1 LRRWFQQVTGA
12 TPGARELGSKFL
24 FIIAELWD
32 FFMPTTPSPSAAAT
46 SGAAPQTASRGR
58 RAIQALIDIIRGSL
72 IGFVEIVP
80 GVSGG
85 TIALIVGVYDALID
99 GAGHLARGTALL
111 VADGVRGRG
120 IARSAAHFASIRW
133 GVLIPIGIGM
143 LSAIVVGAALLAPL
157 LESHPTETRAVF
169 IGLIAASLI
178 VPIRM
183 VGGAWSVRETIV
195 GLIAAA
201 ATFLLTGLPQAAAT
215 DPSLVVVAFA
225 GAFAVCALVLPGVSG
240 SYLLLTVGMYAP
252 TLAAV
257 NDRNFAYLAVFAV
270 GALVGLGAF
279 VSVLQWLLSAHRRMT
294 LVVMTGLM
302 LGSLRALWPWQ
313 SESGGVLAPTA
324 DWWVAVLLAVL
335 GAAVVITIIIVE
347 TALVSRT
354 LLSPEMTADPEP
366 DSRAHTPADAAT
378 DSDSKPNVQAP

>member
-1 LRRWFQQVTGA
+1 MVRRGS
-12 TPGARELGSKFL
+12 ELGSKFL
-24 FIIAELWD
+24 FTIADLWD
-32 FFMPTTPSPSAAAT
+32 FSMPTTSPSL
-46 SGAAPQTASRGR
+46 SPSQPLSSGR
-58 RAIQALIDIIRGSL
+58 RAIQTAIDVIRGAL

-85 TIALIVGVYDALID
+85 TVALIVGVYDALID

-111 VADGVRGRG
+111 VADGLRGRG
-120 IARSAAHFASIRW
+120 TSRSAAHFASIRW
-133 GVLIPIGIGM
+133 SVLIPIGIGM
-143 LSAIVVGAALLAPL
+143 LSAIVIGAAVLAPL
-157 LESHPTETRAVF
+157 LDSHPTQTRAVF
-169 IGLIAASLI
+169 VGLIAASLI

-183 VGGAWSVRETIV
+183 VGGLWSLREIVV
-195 GLIAAA
+195 GLVAAA
-201 ATFLLTGLPQAAAT
+201 ATFMLTGLPQATAT
-215 DPSLVVVAFA
+215 DPSLVVVAIA

-270 GALVGLGAF
+270 GALIGLGAF

-313 SESGGVLAPTA
+313 SESGDVLPPTD
-324 DWWVAVLLAVL
+324 DWWVALLLALL
-335 GAAVVITIIIVE
+335 GAVIVLAVIATESV
-347 TALVSRT
+347 LVSRNHA
-354 LLSPEMTADPEP
+354 SVAAVADPKPDSFATAD
-366 DSRAHTPADAAT
+366 ADATNESPPEAGL
-378 DSDSKPNVQAP
+378 QQ

>member
-1 LRRWFQQVTGA
+1 MSATIGA
-12 TPGARELGSKFL
+12 PPSKRG
-24 FIIAELWD
+24 LWSKLPFTLAD
-32 FFMPTTPSPSAAAT
+32 LWGFSMPTTTSSAAPGIVPT
-46 SGAAPQTASRGR
+46 ESPQLLSRGR
-58 RAIQALIDIIRGSL
+58 RILQALIDVVRGSL

-120 IARSAAHFASIRW
+120 MARSRAHFASIRW

-143 LSAIVVGAALLAPL
+143 LSAIVIGAAVLAPL

-169 IGLIAASLI
+169 VGLIAASLI

-183 VGGAWSVRETIV
+183 VGGAWSLREITV
-195 GLIAAA
+195 GVVAAA
-201 ATFLLTGLPQAAAT
+201 VTFMLTGLPQAA
-215 DPSLVVVAFA
+215 PSEPALLIVAVA

-257 NDRNFAYLAVFAV
+257 NDRNIAYLAAFAA
-270 GALVGLGAF
+270 GALIGLGGF
-279 VSVLQWLLSAHRRMT
+279 VSALQWLLSAHRRIT

-302 LGSLRALWPWQ
+302 LGSLRGLWPWQ
-313 SESGGVLAPTA
+313 SADGGVLAPSEN
-324 DWWVAVLLAVL
+324 WWVAVLLAVL
-335 GAAVVITIIIVE
+335 GAAIVLIVIGVE
-347 TALVSRT
+347 SALIARS
-354 LLSPEMTADPEP
+354 LMTAPIVAAPEP
-366 DSRAHTPADAAT
+366 DPVTTTATTTATDAAT
-378 DSDSKPNVQAP
+378 ESSLEADLQR

>member
-1 LRRWFQQVTGA
+1 MPTAYASRTLLPRKLRM
-12 TPGARELGSKFL
+12 ARKESGLGSKFL
-24 FIIAELWD
+24 FTIADLLD
-32 FFMPTTPSPSAAAT
+32 FSMPTTSPPPSHTRVLS
-46 SGAAPQTASRGR
+46 SGR
-58 RAIQALIDIIRGSL
+58 RATQTVIDVIRGAL

-120 IARSAAHFASIRW
+120 IARSAAHFTSIRW
-133 GVLIPIGIGM
+133 GVLIPLGIGM
-143 LSAIVVGAALLAPL
+143 LSAIVIGAAVLAPL
-157 LESHPTETRAVF
+157 LDSHPTQTRAVF
-169 IGLIAASLI
+169 VGLIAASLI

-183 VGGAWSVRETIV
+183 VGGLWSVREIVV
-195 GLIAAA
+195 GLVAAA
-201 ATFLLTGLPQAAAT
+201 ATFMLTGLPQATAT
-215 DPSLVVVAFA
+215 DPSLVVVAIA

-302 LGSLRALWPWQ
+302 FGSLRALWPWQ
-313 SESGGVLAPTA
+313 SETGDVLPPGD
-324 DWWVAVLLAVL
+324 DWWVALLLAIL
-335 GAAVVITIIIVE
+335 GAVIVIAVIAAE
-347 TALVSRT
+347 AALVSRKHASDT
-354 LLSPEMTADPEP
+354 AQADPEP
-366 DSRAHTPADAAT
+366 DSFATDTADATTESRPEAGL
-378 DSDSKPNVQAP
+378 QQ